1 MQDSQDSQLPRG
13 PTRCERQPHTRDV
26 QIVAV
31 KHAESRQTSHEP
43 AKDVWVEESRFL
55 SLRKQTDY
63 KAVDPKVFMNMSE
76 KPEEKKEEEKKKTK
90 KRVLTLAKI
99 RAELEKH
106 RKRNIE
112 EGDLKD
118 AGRLARILDLL
129 ARCD

>member
-1 MQDSQDSQLPRG
+1 
-13 PTRCERQPHTRDV
+13 
-26 QIVAV
+26 
-31 KHAESRQTSHEP
+31 
-43 AKDVWVEESRFL
+43 
-55 SLRKQTDY
+55 
-63 KAVDPKVFMNMSE
+63 MNMSE